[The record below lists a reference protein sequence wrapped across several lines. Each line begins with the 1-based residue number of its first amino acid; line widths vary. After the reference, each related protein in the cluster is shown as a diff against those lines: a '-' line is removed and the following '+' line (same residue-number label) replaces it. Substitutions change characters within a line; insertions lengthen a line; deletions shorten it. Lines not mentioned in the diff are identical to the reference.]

1 MASFTDAI
9 SQFNPYVQQLP
20 VEAMAQVGMY
30 KQQQYDQGVQKIQ
43 SYMDRM
49 AGLEVT
55 DKHKPYLQS
64 KLNEL
69 SGKLRTFAGAD
80 FSNQQLVSSV
90 GGMAS
95 QVGNDPI
102 IQSGVYSAQMIRKGL
117 SDIER
122 AKKDGK
128 SAPENE
134 WLYNSKLQS
143 WMSNKDLKTKFT
155 EDYDPYFDWQKHL
168 KDTFN
173 EIKPDGFTAE
183 QVFETDPSGRIRYN
197 PKTGKPIYSK
207 TMTHIESEGIFPE
220 RVRATLE
227 QIMSDPRVNNQLGIT
242 GKYTYRGVDGEG
254 LATAIEDQRRASM
267 TNLYLEKDNLSIRKS
282 AGYNVDAQIFN
293 LDANITKTN
302 EYYDELTQ
310 AAFSNSESVK
320 GSLYSQ
326 QVKNN
331 YTSMYGQLK
340 SKSTNM
346 DNPGWKADFELVKE
360 ANEQSRFAQRL
371 SFEAQKQREDISEKQ
386 KDRTSREKIAMMRGK
401 GKGIDTDNDGIPD
414 LYSDEDALGRV
425 ATQAAQRTDID
436 GIVQADAEYQS
447 SADKFKDVSDSFLFS
462 TILARNPRNQQMI
475 EGFVSSG
482 KTVEEAKSLML
493 DNAARKA
500 GMDPVEYRL
509 SLSKSAVREYN
520 KLTPSQQAENKVFAS
535 NYRDYVD
542 AKSNFEFQS
551 SMKKK
556 DDADLSKII
565 GEEGMKAL
573 ATGKIKPIKTTVDG
587 RPVEITP
594 QNIYDLALYG
604 NAHKTYF
611 GFALDP
617 SVRAAGKAAEKRLTD
632 EGKGYL
638 LTEAIGVATNLTKDP
653 LTRLGRLVTN
663 DALKFGK
670 EFVRTWGQGE
680 KGKGP
685 LYTDFPELQ
694 QPLRDA
700 MYTINND
707 VLGKARAA
715 KIDLISKRRNIRPDL
730 DMEVFTGDTKTN
742 TALMTKLKSIVG
754 SANAREANAS
764 ADLDKLAD
772 ALLLA
777 KNPNEL
783 EGGLTFKFTPK
794 AGSTIPNVEIVLTDK
809 SGRVGGVTVTP
820 DQAASL
826 GVDLASMYESEDTK
840 RARTLMQTRGGKTS
854 NGDFANAEE
863 VFNNNDVLFNKQ
875 NLTNLSGYT
884 DKDVKANIVTTNDGL
899 HYGIFYIKDGA
910 GPVRKKEVGPF
921 KNLGQ
926 LVNAMKLSPPQVID
940 SAQ

>member
-30 KQQQYDQGVQKIQ
+30 KQQQYDQGVQKVQ

-69 SGKLRTFAGAD
+69 SGRLRTFAGAD

-90 GGMAS
+90 GGMAA

-102 IQSGVYSAQMIRKGL
+102 IQSGVYSAQMIKKGL
-117 SDIER
+117 ADIEK

-134 WLYNSKLQS
+134 WLYESKLQS
-143 WMSNKDLKTKFT
+143 WMMNKDLKTKFS
-155 EDYDPYFDWQKHL
+155 EEYDPYFDWQKHL

-227 QIMSDPRVNNQLGIT
+227 QIMADPRVGKQLDIT
-242 GKYTYRGVDGEG
+242 GKYTYRGIDGEA
-254 LATAIEDQRRASM
+254 LASAVEDQRRAAM
-267 TNLYLEKDNLSIRKS
+267 TNLYLEKDNLSIRKA
-282 AGYNVDAQIFN
+282 AGYNVDAQLFN

-302 EYYDELTQ
+302 EYFDDLTQ
-310 AAFSNSESVK
+310 AAFSDSESVK

-340 SKSTNM
+340 SKSTM
-346 DNPGWKADFELVKE
+346 LDNPGWKADFELVKE

-371 SFEAQKQREDISEKQ
+371 SFDAQAHRDDLLEKQ
-386 KDRTSREKIAMMRGK
+386 KDRESREKIAMMRGK

-414 LYSDEDALGRV
+414 LFSDEDALGRV
-425 ATQAAQRTDID
+425 ATQAAQRSDID
-436 GIVQADAEYQS
+436 PIIQSEGEYQS
-447 SADKFKDVSDSFLFS
+447 AADKFKDVSDSFLFS
-462 TILARNPRNQQMI
+462 TILARNPKNQQMI
-475 EGFVSSG
+475 EGFVKAG
-482 KTVEEAKSLML
+482 KTVEEARSLML

-500 GMDPVEYRL
+500 GMDPVEYRA
-509 SLSKSAVREYN
+509 SLGKSAIREFN

-551 SMKKK
+551 SLKKE
-556 DDADLSKII
+556 DDKILSNVI
-565 GEEGMKAL
+565 GEAGMKAL
-573 ATGKIKPIKTTVDG
+573 ATGKIKPLKGTFQG
-587 RPVEITP
+587 RQIELSP
-594 QNIYDLALYG
+594 QDQYDLAMYVNG
-604 NAHKTYF
+604 NKTYF
-611 GFALDP
+611 GFALD
-617 SVRAAGKAAEKRLTD
+617 SAVRQAGKAAEQRLRD
-632 EGKGYL
+632 NGKGYL
-638 LTEAIGVATNLTKDP
+638 LDEALKQSISAIRGFDVPTI
-653 LTRLGRLVTN
+653 LGRGLTGAYDTMV
-663 DALKFGK
+663 GK
-670 EFVRTWGQGE
+670 TRSLFTGDTGRPEI
-680 KGKGP
+680 P
-685 LYTDFPELQ
+685 LLGT
-694 QPLRDA
+694 
-700 MYTINND
+700 TISKIVNNLDND
-707 VLGKARAA
+707 VLAKARSA
-715 KIDLISKRRNIRPDL
+715 KIDLISKRHNIRPDL
-730 DMEVFTGDTKTN
+730 DMEVFTGDSKTN
-742 TALMTKLKSIVG
+742 TALLAKLKSIVG
-754 SANAREANAS
+754 GANAREANAS
-764 ADLDKLAD
+764 ADLDKLAE
-772 ALLLA
+772 ALLPA
-777 KNPNEL
+777 KTAADL
-783 EGGLTFKFTPK
+783 EGGLTFKFMPK

-863 VFNNNDVLFNKQ
+863 VFHNNDVLFNNQ
-875 NLTNLSGYT
+875 NFTNLTGYT
-884 DKDVKANIVTTNDGL
+884 NKDVKANIVTSNDGL
-899 HYGIFYIKDGA
+899 HYGIFYVKDGA
-910 GPVRKKEVGPF
+910 NPVRKKEVGPF
-921 KNLGQ
+921 KDLGQ
-926 LVNAMKLSPPQVID
+926 LVNAMKLTTPQIVD

>member
-30 KQQQYDQGVQKIQ
+30 KQQQYDQGVQKVQ

-69 SGKLRTFAGAD
+69 GSRLKSFAGAD

-102 IQSGVYSAQMIRKGL
+102 IQSGVYSAQMIKKGL
-117 SDIER
+117 ADIER

-134 WLYNSKLQS
+134 WLYESKLQS
-143 WMSNKDLKTKFT
+143 WMMNKDLKTKFS

-168 KDTFN
+168 KDSFN

-183 QVFETDPSGRIRYN
+183 QVFETDPSGRIKYN

-227 QIMSDPRVNNQLGIT
+227 QIMSDPRVNKQLGIT
-242 GKYTYRGVDGEG
+242 GKYTYRGIDGEG
-254 LATAIEDQRRASM
+254 LATAVEDQRRASM
-267 TNLYLEKDNLSIRKS
+267 TNLYLERDNLSIRKS
-282 AGYNVDAQIFN
+282 AGYNVDAQLFN

-302 EYYDELTQ
+302 EYYDELTR
-310 AAFSNSESVK
+310 AAFSDSESVK
-320 GSLYSQ
+320 GNLYSQ

-340 SKSTNM
+340 SKTTMM

-371 SFEAQKQREDISEKQ
+371 SFDAQKQRQDISEKQ
-386 KDRTSREKIAMMRGK
+386 KDRESREKIALMRGK
-401 GKGIDTDNDGIPD
+401 GKGTDTDNDGIPD
-414 LYSDEDALGRV
+414 LFTEDSLGRV
-425 ATQAAQRTDID
+425 ATQAAQESDID
-436 GIVQADAEYQS
+436 QIVQADAEYKAA
-447 SADKFKDVSDSFLFS
+447 ADNFKNTSDSFLFS
-462 TILARNPRNQQMI
+462 TILARNPKNKQLI
-475 EGFVSSG
+475 DGFVSSG
-482 KTVEEAKSLML
+482 KSVEEAKSLLL
-493 DNAARKA
+493 DNAAKKA
-500 GMDPVEYRL
+500 GMDPIEYRA
-509 SLSKSAVREYN
+509 SLSEAAVREYN
-520 KLTPSQQAENKVFAS
+520 KLTPAQKIANKVYAA
-535 NYRDYVD
+535 NYRTYID
-542 AKSNFEFQS
+542 AKSAFVYQS

-556 DDADLSKII
+556 DDEDLSRII

-573 ATGKIKPIKTTVDG
+573 ATGNIKPIKTTVDG

-594 QNIYDLALYG
+594 QDIYDLALYG
-604 NAHKTYF
+604 NANKTYF

-617 SVRAAGKAAEKRLTD
+617 AVRSAGKAAEQRLKD
-632 EGKGYL
+632 SGKGYL
-638 LTEAIGVATNLTKDP
+638 LTEAITAADALTKDP
-653 LTRLGRLVTN
+653 ITRLGRLVTN
-663 DALKFGK
+663 DAFKLGK

-680 KGKGP
+680 RGKGP

-694 QPLRDA
+694 KPLLDA
-700 MYTINND
+700 MSSINND

-715 KIDLISKRRNIRPDL
+715 KIDLINKRRSIRPNL
-730 DMEVFTGDTKTN
+730 EMEVFTGDNNTN

-754 SANAREANAS
+754 GANARGANAS
-764 ADLDKLAD
+764 ADLDDLAD
-772 ALLLA
+772 ALLSA
-777 KNPNEL
+777 KNAADL
-783 EGGLTFKFTPK
+783 EGGLTFKFKPR
-794 AGSTIPNVEIVLTDK
+794 AGTTIPDVEIVLTNK
-809 SGRVGGVTVTP
+809 SGRVGGVTITK

-826 GVDLASMYESEDTK
+826 GVDLSSMYESEDTK

-854 NGDFANAEE
+854 NGDFTNVNQ
-863 VFNNNDVLFNKQ
+863 VFYNDDVLFNKQ
-875 NLTNLSGYT
+875 NFGNLDNYTN
-884 DKDVKANIVTTNDGL
+884 KDVKANIITSDDGL
-899 HYGIFYIKDGA
+899 HYGMFYIKDGA
-910 GPVRKKEVGPF
+910 GPIKTAQVGPF
-921 KNLGQ
+921 KDLGQ
-926 LVNAMKLSPPQVID
+926 LVNAMKQTTPQIVD
-940 SAQ
+940 SVQ